1 MFTFLSTGSETSGAR
16 GLRGLARQTLNA
28 NWQNAEPLAL
38 PNQESGFLHPDT
50 PTLRGPDDSE
60 GSSLVHLAEG
70 GGAWVLTME
79 RRTPAAPCLCQPQSY
94 QSSRHLGLRHHFLP

>member
-16 GLRGLARQTLNA
+16 GLRGLAHRTLNA

-38 PNQESGFLHPDT
+38 PNQESGFLHLDT

-60 GSSLVHLAEG
+60 GSSLGHRG
-70 GGAWVLTME
+70 
-79 RRTPAAPCLCQPQSY
+79 TPGPS
-94 QSSRHLGLRHHFLP
+94 G